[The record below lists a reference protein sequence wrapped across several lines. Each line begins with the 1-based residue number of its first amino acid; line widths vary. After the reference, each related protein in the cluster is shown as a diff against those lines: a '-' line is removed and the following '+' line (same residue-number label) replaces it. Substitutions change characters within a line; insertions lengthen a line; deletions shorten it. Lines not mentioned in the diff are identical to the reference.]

1 MTTDDGLTII
11 ENEDGSLQ
19 LEWDPKDSRWSVLND
34 LTAEE
39 IRAILMEQISI
50 DLAKLEND

>member
-11 ENEDGSLQ
+11 ENEDGSLE
-19 LEWDPKDSRWSVLND
+19 LEWDSNDSRWSVLND

-39 IRAILMEQISI
+39 IRAMLMEQISI
-50 DLAKLEND
+50 DLAKLEHD